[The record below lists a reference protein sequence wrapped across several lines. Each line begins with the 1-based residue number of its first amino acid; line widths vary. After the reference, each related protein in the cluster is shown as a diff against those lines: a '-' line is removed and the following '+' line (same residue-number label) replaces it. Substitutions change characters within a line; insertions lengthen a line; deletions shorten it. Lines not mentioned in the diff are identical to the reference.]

1 MRQAVAF
8 MRNNEIFRRLEKVT
22 SVASLTP
29 EELRSYEADVKNTRD
44 TLNQIR
50 TAEERGLEEGRAE
63 GRVEGR
69 AEGRAE
75 EKMAMARKMKANGMP
90 FGDILLYTGL
100 TEEEVRLL

>member
-50 TAEERGLEEGRAE
+50 TAEERGEKLGEKRG
-63 GRVEGR
+63 
-69 AEGRAE
+69 
-75 EKMAMARKMKANGMP
+75 EKMAQIRIARN
-90 FGDILLYTGL
+90 LLASGLEPKFIASQTGL
-100 TEEEVRLL
+100 SIAELDALE

>member
-1 MRQAVAF
+1 
-8 MRNNEIFRRLEKVT
+8 MRNNDVFKRLEKVT

-50 TAEERGLEEGRAE
+50 TAEKRGLEEGRAE
-63 GRVEGR
+63 GR
-69 AEGRAE
+69 AE
-75 EKMAMARKMKANGMP
+75 EKIDMARKMKANGMP

>member
-1 MRQAVAF
+1 MGMRQAVAF

-63 GRVEGR
+63 GR
-69 AEGRAE
+69 AE
-75 EKMAMARKMKANGMP
+75 EKIDIARKMKANGLP